1 VQAQVWGESGNDAN
15 HSLRTTGNA
24 APRASAPGYA
34 EGRDLRIDFFRGLA
48 LICIFADHIPENVLA
63 NFTLTNFGF
72 ADAAEVFVVLAGY
85 VAYLAYGRPFAAGGW
100 RAGLAKVAARMR
112 DLYVAHL
119 AVLSICVAVLAA
131 ATWIFDN
138 PLFLEHLRLTPVLS
152 DPLGS
157 LGRAVVLH
165 YQPGYLN
172 ILPLYVLLLMWLP
185 VLLWLMRIN
194 LGVALAASAGLWLG
208 TGSLECNL
216 PSYTDASGWIFN
228 PFAWQFLFSLGAI
241 SANAAAREG
250 PLRPRSRFLFWMAA
264 SYLVLGLLVAAPW
277 TKLPGLAEVRVL
289 PDFRPSI
296 SKQYLSA
303 WRLAG
308 IVALAYVLAAT
319 VSPHARWLRR
329 SWARWIITC
338 GQNSLP
344 VFCLS
349 IVLSLSA
356 FVILVEGG
364 QGLVLQISVNVA
376 GVALLCL
383 VAARLGHW
391 KAARGSA
398 RSRATARRADG
409 ATRTFSSGALALER
423 YRRSAAWK
431 HG

>member
-1 VQAQVWGESGNDAN
+1 LGTDAN
-15 HSLRTTGNA
+15 HPLRTAGNA
-24 APRASAPGYA
+24 VRRASAQGSA

-48 LICIFADHIPENVLA
+48 LVCIFIDHIPENVLA

-85 VAYLAYGRPFAAGGW
+85 VAYLAYGRPLRSSGW
-100 RAGLAKVAARMR
+100 RAGLAKVTARMR
-112 DLYVAHL
+112 DLYLAHL
-119 AVLSICVAVLAA
+119 AVLCICVAGLAA
-131 ATWIFDN
+131 AAWIFEN
-138 PLFLEHLRLTPVLS
+138 PVFLEHVRLTPVLS

-157 LGRAVVLH
+157 LGRAIVLH

-185 VLLWLMRIN
+185 ALLWLMHIN
-194 LGVALAASAGLWLG
+194 LGVALVASAGLWLA
-208 TGSLECNL
+208 TGILEYNL

-241 SANAAAREG
+241 SANAAARLG
-250 PLRPRSRFLFWMAA
+250 PPRPRSRFLFWMAA

-289 PDFRPSI
+289 PDFRPAI
-296 SKQYLSA
+296 NKQYLSA

-319 VSPHARWLRR
+319 VSPHARWLRHR
-329 SWARWIITC
+329 WAIWIITC

-356 FVILVEGG
+356 FVIFVEGG
-364 QGLVLQISVNVA
+364 QGLVLQIAVNVA

-383 VAARLGHW
+383 AAARFGRW
-391 KAARGSA
+391 KAPRESTRPLAAARGVA
-398 RSRATARRADG
+398 AG
-409 ATRTFSSGALALER
+409 AQVLIRSSGA
-423 YRRSAAWK
+423 
-431 HG
+431 

>member
-1 VQAQVWGESGNDAN
+1 LGTDA
-15 HSLRTTGNA
+15 SYFLRTPGNTA
-24 APRASAPGYA
+24 RRASAQGCA
-34 EGRDLRIDFFRGLA
+34 QGRDLRIDFFRGLA
-48 LICIFADHIPENVLA
+48 LVCIFADHIPENVLA

-85 VAYLAYGRPFAAGGW
+85 VAYLAYGRPFRAGGW
-100 RAGLAKVAARMR
+100 RAGLPKVAARMR

-119 AVLSICVAVLAA
+119 AVLSICVAGLAGA
-131 ATWIFDN
+131 AWIFEN
-138 PLFLEHLRLTPVLS
+138 PLFLEHVRLMPVLS

-172 ILPLYVLLLMWLP
+172 ILPLYVLLLTWLP
-185 VLLWLMRIN
+185 ALLWLMRIN
-194 LGVALAASAGLWLG
+194 LGVALVASAGLWLA
-208 TGSLECNL
+208 TGILECNL

-228 PFAWQFLFSLGAI
+228 PFAWQLLFSLGAI
-241 SANAAAREG
+241 SANAAARGG
-250 PLRPRSRFLFWMAA
+250 PPRPRSRFLFWMAT
-264 SYLVLGLLVAAPW
+264 SYLVLGLVVAAPW

-289 PDFRPSI
+289 PDFRPAI
-296 SKQYLSA
+296 SKQYLSL

-319 VSPHARWLRR
+319 VSPQGRWLQRP
-329 SWARWIITC
+329 WARWIITC

-349 IVLSLSA
+349 IVLSLTA

-364 QGLVLQISVNVA
+364 QSLVLQIFVNVA

-383 VAARLGHW
+383 AAARFGHW
-391 KAARGSA
+391 KAAREST
-398 RSRATARRADG
+398 RSLVAARRADG
-409 ATRTFSSGALALER
+409 GARTFSSSLA
-423 YRRSAAWK
+423 AP
-431 HG
+431 